1 VGSAEAKINPSRR
14 HGDTEKN
21 LDSASSMRRIAV
33 EDHGQLARV
42 TFTHPP
48 LNVIDFQ
55 MMDVLLAALQQL
67 EQRREIS
74 EVIIGGDERGF
85 SAGVDVAV
93 HTPDLIRT
101 MLQKFH
107 GLILAL
113 VKFPKIT
120 IAQVHGACFG
130 GGAELA
136 MVCDMCFTTPDAK
149 WGFPEI
155 TLGCYPPVACTALAA
170 LVGQKR
176 AADLVFTGRTFRG
189 EDAAE
194 WGLANDAHLEGELQK
209 AIQRTVDHILK
220 LSPAAL
226 AVAKKAFYA
235 WDSMHLDKGL
245 ARAEK
250 IYLEELMQTEDV
262 KEGIEA
268 WMEKRKP
275 VWTGK

>member
-1 VGSAEAKINPSRR
+1 MIGMTYGETLNRVVLEIQ
-14 HGDTEKN
+14 
-21 LDSASSMRRIAV
+21 
-33 EDHGQLARV
+33 DHLARI
-42 TFTHPP
+42 TLSHPP

-55 MMDVLLAALQQL
+55 MMDELAAALREL
-67 EQRREIS
+67 EQHKAVS
-74 EVIIGGDERGF
+74 AVIFRGGERGF
-85 SAGVDVAV
+85 SAGVDVAI
-93 HTPDLIRT
+93 HTPDKIET

-107 GLILAL
+107 GLILAM

-120 IAQVHGACFG
+120 IAEVHGVCLG

-136 MVCDMCFTTPDAK
+136 MVCDLAYTTLDSK

-176 AADLVFTGRTFRG
+176 AAELVFTGRTFTG
-189 EDAAE
+189 EEAAA
-194 WGLANDAHLEGELQK
+194 WGLANEALPGAKLKE
-209 AIQRTVDHILK
+209 AIEKTIDSLLK

-235 WDSMHLDKGL
+235 WDSVHLDKGL

-250 IYLEELMQTEDV
+250 IYLEELMQTEDA
-262 KEGIEA
+262 KEGITA
-268 WMEKRKP
+268 WTEKRKP
-275 VWTGK
+275 LWRGK

>member
-1 VGSAEAKINPSRR
+1 MQPREQTATSR
-14 HGDTEKN
+14 
-21 LDSASSMRRIAV
+21 ASFLAV
-33 EDHGQLARV
+33 DLQGLLARI
-42 TFTHPP
+42 TLTHPP

-55 MMDVLLAALQQL
+55 MMDEIAEALRQL

-74 EVIIGGDERGF
+74 VVIISGGERGF
-85 SAGVDVAV
+85 SAGVDVAA
-93 HTPDLIRT
+93 HTPDLVPT

-107 GLILAL
+107 GVILAL
-113 VKFPKIT
+113 TRFTKIT
-120 IAQVHGACFG
+120 IAEVNGACLG

-176 AADLVFTGRTFRG
+176 AADLVFTGRAFTG
-189 EDAAE
+189 EEAAA
-194 WGLANDAHLEGELQK
+194 WGLANGAHPEGELQQ
-209 AIQRTVDHILK
+209 AVQRTVDHLLK

-262 KEGIEA
+262 KEGIAA

-275 VWTGK
+275 VWRGK

>member
-1 VGSAEAKINPSRR
+1 MTI
-14 HGDTEKN
+14 
-21 LDSASSMRRIAV
+21 SSTPATSSNRLVVDVR
-33 EDHGQLARV
+33 GQLAYI
-42 TFTHPP
+42 TLSHPS

-55 MMDVLLAALQQL
+55 MMDEILAALREL
-67 EQRREIS
+67 EQRS
-74 EVIIGGDERGF
+74 EVSVVIFTGGPRAF

-93 HTPDLIRT
+93 HTPDLVRT

-107 GLILAL
+107 SVILAL
-113 VKFPKIT
+113 TRFSKIT
-120 IAQVHGACFG
+120 IAEVQGVCLG

-176 AADLVFTGRTFRG
+176 AADLVFTGRMFSG

-194 WGLANDAHLEGELQK
+194 WGLANESHPEGELQQ
-209 AIQRTVDHILK
+209 AIQRTVDHLLK

-250 IYLEELMQTEDV
+250 IYLEELMQTEDM
-262 KEGIEA
+262 KEGIAA

-275 VWTGK
+275 VWKRK

>member
-1 VGSAEAKINPSRR
+1 MTLP
-14 HGDTEKN
+14 
-21 LDSASSMRRIAV
+21 DSSTKRVALEVRG
-33 EDHGQLARV
+33 HLARITLV
-42 TFTHPP
+42 HPP

-55 MMDVLLAALQQL
+55 MMDELLAALREL
-67 EQRREIS
+67 EQQREIS
-74 EVIIGGDERGF
+74 VVVFSGQQETRGF

-93 HTPDLIRT
+93 HTPDKIQT

-107 GLILAL
+107 GVIMAL

-120 IAQVHGACFG
+120 IAEVRGVCLG

-176 AADLVFTGRTFRG
+176 AAELVFTGRMFTG
-189 EDAAE
+189 EEAAA
-194 WGLANDAHLEGELQK
+194 WGLANEAYSEGELQE
-209 AIQRTVDHILK
+209 AIQGAVDYLLK

-262 KEGIEA
+262 KEGIDA
-268 WMEKRKP
+268 WVEKRKA
-275 VWTGK
+275 VWKGK

>member
-1 VGSAEAKINPSRR
+1 MPSSANATTAENRVI
-14 HGDTEKN
+14 
-21 LDSASSMRRIAV
+21 V
-33 EDHGQLARV
+33 ETQLQLARI
-42 TFTHPP
+42 TLARPP

-55 MMDVLLAALQQL
+55 LMDELLAALKQL
-67 EQRREIS
+67 EQRNDVS
-74 EVIIGGDERGF
+74 AVIISGGERAF

-93 HTPDLIRT
+93 HTPDKIQT

-107 GLILAL
+107 GVILAL
-113 VKFPKIT
+113 TRFPKIT
-120 IAQVHGACFG
+120 IAEVHGACLG

-136 MVCDMCFTTPDAK
+136 MVCDLCFTTPAAK

-155 TLGCYPPVACTALAA
+155 TLGCYPPVACAALAA

-176 AADLVFTGRTFRG
+176 AADLVFTGRIFSG
-189 EDAAE
+189 KEAAE
-194 WGLANDAHLEGELQK
+194 WGLANEAHPEGELRQ
-209 AIQRTVDHILK
+209 AIQRSVDYLLK

-250 IYLEELMQTEDV
+250 IYLEELMQTEDM
-262 KEGIEA
+262 KEGIAA

-275 VWTGK
+275 AWKGR